1 MSCRDRAAFPDRVQ
15 ASVAVVPPDSGVAH
29 SFGSDPCYRYRAVAL
44 VTTADRKRHERIM
57 IEEAVTK
64 PRGGYIN
71 RAVSPEM
78 SIPRL
83 LGDEL
88 IDASRAAVTAYYT
101 HDDTRLD
108 HAIKW
113 LATLVGGAP

>member
-1 MSCRDRAAFPDRVQ
+1 M
-15 ASVAVVPPDSGVAH
+15 
-29 SFGSDPCYRYRAVAL
+29 
-44 VTTADRKRHERIM
+44 M

-64 PRGGYIN
+64 PRGGYID

-101 HDDTRLD
+101 HDDNRLD

-113 LATLVGGAP
+113 MATLVGGEP

>member
-1 MSCRDRAAFPDRVQ
+1 MSAGKPR
-15 ASVAVVPPDSGVAH
+15 
-29 SFGSDPCYRYRAVAL
+29 L
-44 VTTADRKRHERIM
+44 

-88 IDASRAAVTAYYT
+88 IDASRAAVTAYYA
-101 HDDTRLD
+101 HDDDRLD

-113 LATLVGGAP
+113 LAKLVGGAP